1 MAPLPL
7 FAEIRGL
14 EQFWAQYSLR
24 ARHVPRHDQ
33 RDRMLFDLLGIGLEQ
48 GMQHL
53 AVARPSAAAFAEWVI
68 AAAGPP
74 DPVAIARYHAWLDR
88 APPPPQVQARIAAIE
103 AMAPVLD
110 SADLAHWE
118 TEGVTMAAGE
128 TWYLRLSDPHRVDNL
143 GDSPRVHLVID
154 ADLSP
159 WLIGQLDQGAAPPM
173 LQGT

>member
-7 FAEIRGL
+7 FAEIRGF
-14 EQFWAQYSLR
+14 EQLWAQYSLR

-33 RDRMLFDLLGIGLEQ
+33 RDRMLFDLLGLGLEQ

-53 AVARPSAAAFAEWVI
+53 AVARPSLAAFAEWVI

-88 APPPPQVQARIAAIE
+88 APPPPQVQARIASTE

-118 TEGVTMAAGE
+118 TEGWVILRNAVPPDTAAAA
-128 TWYLRLSDPHRVDNL
+128 
-143 GDSPRVHLVID
+143 
-154 ADLSP
+154 ADLLWTRVGGDPEDPES
-159 WLIGQLDQGAAPPM
+159 WY
-173 LQGT
+173 